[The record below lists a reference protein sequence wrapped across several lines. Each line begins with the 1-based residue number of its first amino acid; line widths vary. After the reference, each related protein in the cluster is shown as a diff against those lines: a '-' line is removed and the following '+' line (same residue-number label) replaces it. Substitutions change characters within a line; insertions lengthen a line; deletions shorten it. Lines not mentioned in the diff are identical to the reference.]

1 MATNWSLYLV
11 TDPQQGGGPENVAP
25 IVDKAIKGGVS
36 VVQLRDKD
44 ATEAEFLARAIKLK
58 ELMEPTGVP
67 LFVDDRL
74 DVACELG
81 LNLHIGARKKL
92 PGNLMLGLSVGNH
105 RELDEVERMDPAL
118 RPDVIGVG
126 PVADTTTKKDA
137 PAGIGVQA
145 FAEIATRAKGLG
157 VPAVAIGGVNL
168 TNASELGGTDGA
180 GICVVSAIMKA
191 ADPEQAA
198 RALRSAF
205 EQGRK

>member
-1 MATNWSLYLV
+1 
-11 TDPQQGGGPENVAP
+11 
-25 IVDKAIKGGVS
+25 
-36 VVQLRDKD
+36 
-44 ATEAEFLARAIKLK
+44 
-58 ELMEPTGVP
+58 
-67 LFVDDRL
+67 
-74 DVACELG
+74 
-81 LNLHIGARKKL
+81 
-92 PGNLMLGLSVGNH
+92 
-105 RELDEVERMDPAL
+105 
-118 RPDVIGVG
+118 
-126 PVADTTTKKDA
+126 
-137 PAGIGVQA
+137 VQA